1 MNPKLTPERL
11 SRKAVVYVRQ
21 STPGQV
27 LHNLESQRRQYNLV
41 DRAREVGFSDVLVID
56 EDLGR
61 TGLSPSSNRSL
72 MIVGSQTPS
81 GSTTTAPT
89 IPQSSIR

>member
-1 MNPKLTPERL
+1 MNPKLTAERAA
-11 SRKAVVYVRQ
+11 RRAVVYIRQ

-61 TGLSPSSNRSL
+61 TRSRDIESP
-72 MIVGSQTPS
+72 
-81 GSTTTAPT
+81 APLGW
-89 IPQSSIR
+89 S